1 MLRQDSWHLRQS
13 LARVASHNC
22 LLKDYTVE
30 DTMLKGKN
38 MYLINQSKSVRK
50 VVGLVSMAAFVFL
63 LQGCETQ
70 VDSPEKAAQK
80 INDLVSK
87 TVVPTFRENQVRANI
102 QLTQTN
108 LLSMLPDLREYPI
121 SLNARDDSRTE
132 AVEIFTSSEKAG
144 TGRDGFYLELAEA
157 FNRQRNTISNGKQ
170 ARIAIRKIASGL
182 GAQFM
187 LARRYTPDAY
197 SPSNSLW
204 AKLLDANG
212 IRLET
217 IAEVTAPNTAGIIV
231 KKSKKDIITTDSN
244 LDIAKLLTSVSDG
257 SFAMGYTNP
266 YQSSTGLNFLLTV
279 LNSFAEG
286 DESQMLSPDVASA
299 FEAFQAG
306 VPFVAQNT
314 LQMRDAAQGSGVLDA
329 LVMEHQSWVNVTGM
343 NDYEFI
349 PFGVRHDSP
358 LYATPEADPHE
369 REVLKL
375 FAQFIQSQ
383 QSAVANFGFGRQ
395 SNYANAYQINDS
407 SIIGQAQKVWKLKK
421 SGGRPIAAVFV
432 ADVSG
437 SMEGARI
444 KNLKQ
449 AMIESSDLINSTNSI
464 GLVTYSEQVNV
475 DLSIRPFN
483 VQQKALF
490 NGAVGRLRTGGKTA
504 TNDAVLVAANL
515 LLEYGKTNPDHKKV
529 IFLLSDGETNRGVD
543 FMDVEKALEWSG
555 IPIHSIAY
563 ELKSDHLK
571 ALAGLA
577 EGAYIESSADSA
589 SYRIGN
595 LLNSEM

>member
-1 MLRQDSWHLRQS
+1 
-13 LARVASHNC
+13 
-22 LLKDYTVE
+22 
-30 DTMLKGKN
+30 
-38 MYLINQSKSVRK
+38 MYLPTRPRFVRTITS
-50 VVGLVSMAAFVFL
+50 LVSVTALLAM

-70 VDSPEKAAQK
+70 IDSPEKAAAE
-80 INDLVSK
+80 ITSLVSK
-87 TVVPTFRENQVRANI
+87 QVAPTFRENQVRANI

-121 SLNARDDSRTE
+121 SLDVRDDSRTE
-132 AVEIFTSSEKAG
+132 TVEIFTSSEKAG
-144 TGRDGFYLELAEA
+144 TGRDGFYLELAQD
-157 FNRQRNTISNGKQ
+157 FNRQRRTISNGKQ
-170 ARIAIRKIASGL
+170 AHVAIRKIASGL

-197 SPSNSLW
+197 SPSNFLW
-204 AKLLDANG
+204 SKLLDANG
-212 IRLET
+212 IRLDT
-217 IAEVTAPNTAGIIV
+217 VAEVTAPNTAGIIV
-231 KKSKKDIITTDSN
+231 KKAKKDLITTDGK
-244 LDIAKLLTSVSDG
+244 LDIAKLLTNVSDG

-286 DESQMLSPDVASA
+286 DETQMLSPDVASA

-358 LYATPEADPHE
+358 LYATPEADPAE

-375 FAQFIQSQ
+375 FADFIKSQ

-395 SNYANAYQINDS
+395 SGYSNAYQLSDS
-407 SIIGQAQKVWKLKK
+407 SIIGQAQKVWKQKK

-437 SMEGARI
+437 SMAGTRI
-444 KNLKQ
+444 KNLQK
-449 AMIESSDLINSTNSI
+449 AMIESSDLISSTNSI
-464 GLVTYSEQVNV
+464 GLVTYSERVNV
-475 DLSIRPFN
+475 DLMIRPFN

-504 TNDAVLVAANL
+504 TNDAVLVAAEQ
-515 LLEYGKTNPDHKKV
+515 LLEFGKTNPDHKKI
-529 IFLLSDGETNRGVD
+529 IFLLSDGETNRGLD
-543 FMDVEKALEWSG
+543 YAAVEKALEWSG
-555 IPIHSIAY
+555 IPIHAIAY

-571 ALAGLA
+571 SLASLA
-577 EGAYIESSADSA
+577 EGAYIESSAGSA

>member
-1 MLRQDSWHLRQS
+1 VAS
-13 LARVASHNC
+13 LAA
-22 LLKDYTVE
+22 LL
-30 DTMLKGKN
+30 G
-38 MYLINQSKSVRK
+38 
-50 VVGLVSMAAFVFL
+50 L
-63 LQGCETQ
+63 LQGCESQ
-70 VDSPEKAAQK
+70 IDSQEKAAEE
-80 INDLVSK
+80 ISNLVSK
-87 TVVPTFRENQVRANI
+87 KVAPTFRENQVRANI

-121 SLNARDDSRTE
+121 SLNIRDDSSTE
-132 AVEIFTSSEKAG
+132 TVEIFTSSEKAG

-157 FNRQRNTISNGKQ
+157 FNRQRNTIGNGKQ
-170 ARIAIRKIASGL
+170 ARVAIRKIASGL

-197 SPSNSLW
+197 SPSNFLW
-204 AKLLDANG
+204 SKLLDANG

-231 KKSKKDIITTDSN
+231 KKSKKDLITTDGK

-286 DESQMLSPDVASA
+286 DETQMLSPDVASA

-358 LYATPEADPHE
+358 LYATPEADPAE

-375 FAQFIQSQ
+375 FAKFIGSQ
-383 QSAVANFGFGRQ
+383 QSKAANFGFGRQ
-395 SNYANAYQINDS
+395 SSYDNAYQLTDS
-407 SIIGQAQKVWKLKK
+407 SIIGQAQKVWKQKK

-437 SMEGARI
+437 SMEGTRI
-444 KNLKQ
+444 KNLKR
-449 AMIESSDLINSTNSI
+449 AMIESSDLISSNNSI

-475 DLSIRPFN
+475 DLMVRPFD

-504 TNDAVLVAANL
+504 TNNAVLVAAEQ

-529 IFLLSDGETNRGVD
+529 IFLLSDGETNKGLN
-543 FMDVEKALEWSG
+543 FTEVEKALEWSG
-555 IPIHSIAY
+555 IPIHAIAY

-571 ALAGLA
+571 SLAGLA